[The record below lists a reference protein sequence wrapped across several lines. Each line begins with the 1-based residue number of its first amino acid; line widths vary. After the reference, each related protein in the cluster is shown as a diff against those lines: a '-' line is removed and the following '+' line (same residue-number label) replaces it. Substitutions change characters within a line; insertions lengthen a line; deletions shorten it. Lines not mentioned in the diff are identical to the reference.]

1 MSHFYDVEYT
11 DTFAGEANYSWVR
24 RAVISVPDLAHYGY
38 TGSTDGS
45 YSRACRR
52 QQAAIMR
59 AAKAEMGLTGVRGE
73 VEDIGGD
80 AYAFRPRGM
89 CTVLFA
95 TFRD

>member
-38 TGSTDGS
+38 TGGADGS
-45 YSRACRR
+45 YSRANKAQRR
-52 QQAAIMR
+52 EVMR
-59 AAKAEMGLTGVRGE
+59 RAKAEMGLTGVRGE
-73 VEDIGGD
+73 VEDIGDG
-80 AYAFRPRGM
+80 YAFRPRGM